1 MPRGVKKHLKRLNAP
16 KKWMLAKMG
25 GVWAPKP
32 SAGPHKSRECL
43 PLVLILR
50 NRLKYALTGDEVQ
63 TICMRRLVEVDGKV
77 RTDTRYPAGFMDVIS
92 MPKAGDNFRLLYDT
106 KGRFVLHRI
115 LEEEAKYKVCKV
127 VKKAMGRKKVPYI
140 VTHDGRTIRYP
151 DPLIKVNDSVKVSIE
166 TGKVMEDGVL
176 KWDVGA
182 LCMIVKGRN
191 AGRVG
196 VITAKE
202 KHLGSFDIVYVK
214 DSTGHMFATRMTSV
228 FIIGKDK
235 PAVSLP
241 KRKGIKLS
249 ILEERAMKVKQ

>member
-1 MPRGVKKHLKRLNAP
+1 MFWQLYWIASASQWLRKFFVGTHAP
-16 KKWMLAKMG
+16 HA
-25 GVWAPKP
+25 A
-32 SAGPHKSRECL
+32 HECL
-43 PLVLILR
+43 WGRALVP
-50 NRLKYALTGDEVQ
+50 A
-63 TICMRRLVEVDGKV
+63 RLVEVDGKV

-127 VKKAMGRKKVPYI
+127 VKKATGHKKVPYI

-166 TGKVMEDGVL
+166 TGKVMDDGLL

-228 FIIGKDK
+228 FIIGKAK
-235 PAVSLP
+235 PAVARP
-241 KRKGIKLS
+241 RKFQPVK
-249 ILEERAMKVKQ
+249 ILQNTFSDRTCCIGTAMTRILIRAQCSAVS